1 MYLAMRRSY
10 KYMWLTR
17 TTTPRRPL
25 LCELESPS
33 EFKLLLGLLV
43 VAPLQGD
50 PVHRLHHVRRGRRGE
65 GGGREGGV
73 RGGRRLCHGPWLP
86 DHLGGRLF
94 LRILHFCSLK
104 TKLFNDNF

>member
-17 TTTPRRPL
+17 TITPRRPL
-25 LCELESPS
+25 LCELKSPS

-43 VAPLQGD
+43 VAPLHGD

-73 RGGRRLCHGPWLP
+73 RGGRRLCHSPWLP

-94 LRILHFCSLK
+94 LRILHFWLSE
-104 TKLFNDNF
+104 NEIVEY